1 MAKSI
6 VDSILSLELF
16 NPMDFLD
23 FLPRII
29 INLVLIYI
37 IAFKI
42 YYHKNKNKEYLL
54 SMIIFNLV
62 IFVVCYT
69 MSKEKLSIGFSFGL
83 FAVFSILRYR
93 TEAVP
98 IKEMTYM
105 FVSISMAVLNA
116 LSSGFISIGSLI
128 ASDLSIVLVIF
139 LLERIWT
146 RYEQFKFINYEKI
159 ELIKPPRREE
169 LISLPGQD
177 LILVEL
183 KSRKLIS

>member
-1 MAKSI
+1 
-6 VDSILSLELF
+6 
-16 NPMDFLD
+16 
-23 FLPRII
+23 
-29 INLVLIYI
+29 
-37 IAFKI
+37 
-42 YYHKNKNKEYLL
+42 
-54 SMIIFNLV
+54 
-62 IFVVCYT
+62 

-169 LISLPGQD
+169 LITD
-177 LILVEL
+177 LSARTGLNISRIEVEEINFL
-183 KSRKLIS
+183 NDTANIKIFYYD